1 MSSAQ
6 TTVSR
11 PRILDLPDE
20 LLIMVFEYLWSDG
33 PSQPSTRISSSAID
47 ATPVQ
52 NNDLAAV
59 ACTCKRFLDL
69 APEYLSR
76 RVILRRSTD
85 ASLLLSR
92 LRSYPQ
98 LARRVEKLVVYQYSD
113 IPGQVA
119 AEKTRSPEM
128 KRLWGE
134 MQRSPANNSAV
145 LRPWRNE
152 LRDPILDLI
161 EVLLLVPSLKLFR
174 FVAGTSHRVVYSP
187 GAAFVGTTFQLAL
200 IAAISSLPKV
210 GWLDLRARFLPK
222 LKDFHVC
229 GEGLAAWECAVGAV
243 MSLPEINTFRLDAPV
258 DHPGILLSVTL
269 DPGASS
275 TLRQLIITTPW
286 FHFTSLSEMIRSI
299 ARLETLHLVYRI
311 PSRADKN
318 LDEFHTSLYQ
328 HRQSLRE
335 LKLTDELWCTCP
347 SSSQFGPIMWT
358 GYRSLTTLHVPD
370 YLLFRAGYDTSDIRR
385 LWPRSLISLG
395 IVPWQSGYLNTVLIL
410 EELL

>member
-20 LLIMVFEYLWSDG
+20 LLIMIFEYLWSDG
-33 PSQPSTRISSSAID
+33 PNQPSTRISSSAID
-47 ATPVQ
+47 ATPAQ

-119 AEKTRSPEM
+119 AEKPRSPEM
-128 KRLWGE
+128 MRLWGE
-134 MQRSPANNSAV
+134 MQ
-145 LRPWRNE
+145 
-152 LRDPILDLI
+152 
-161 EVLLLVPSLKLFR
+161 SLKLFR
-174 FVAGTSHRVVYSP
+174 FVAGASHRVVYSP
-187 GAAFVGTTFQLAL
+187 GATFVGTPFQLAL
-200 IAAISSLPKV
+200 IAAISSLPKAS
-210 GWLDLRARFLPK
+210 WLDLRARFLPK

-229 GEGLAAWECAVGAV
+229 SKGLAAWECAVGAV

-286 FHFTSLSEMIRSI
+286 FHFTSLSGMIRSI

-318 LDEFHTSLYQ
+318 LDEFHKSLYQ

-335 LKLTDELWCTCP
+335 LKLTDELSCTSP

-358 GYRSLTTLHVPD
+358 GYHSLTTLHVPD

-385 LWPRSLISLG
+385 LWAWSLISLG